1 MRWSLAAHDICFTN
15 TLHSYFFM
23 LGKCIPVVRG
33 KGVYQDA
40 VNFCIEQLGRGNWV
54 HVFPEGKVN
63 ISKEYMR
70 MKWGVGRMIYESPVT
85 PILVPIWHL
94 GMDEVLPNEPPYIP
108 KAGKRLTFNFGQ
120 PIDFNELVADLRR
133 LKVTDEEARKAIT
146 DKIEE
151 ELLRLK
157 EKTEQ
162 LHSSHHSS

>member
-1 MRWSLAAHDICFTN
+1 
-15 TLHSYFFM
+15 M
-23 LGKCIPVVRG
+23 LLIRLLLL
-33 KGVYQDA
+33 QDA